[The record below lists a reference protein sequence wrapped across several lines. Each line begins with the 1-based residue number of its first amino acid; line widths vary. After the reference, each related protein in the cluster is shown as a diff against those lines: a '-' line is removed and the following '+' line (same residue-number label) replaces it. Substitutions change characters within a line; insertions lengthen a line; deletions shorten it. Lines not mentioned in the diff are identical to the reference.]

1 MKRSGVLF
9 SLIFISAVLNAQNV
23 VRRNDTIK
31 VFHDTVQLQL
41 AWASGLNAG
50 NFGKIDIDLDGKMD
64 LFIMEPNNE
73 ANYDTGDKI
82 YPFINKGSA
91 GTVDYKLDVSFRGK
105 FPILEDYAILRDW
118 NCDGKT
124 DIFTWDLRGRVTAYR
139 NISDTELKFVLEKQ
153 ILKTDTTGLPYNPG
167 YYHSGEILWSY
178 FDMPTFED
186 VDGDGDLDVLSKASN
201 GHFIEYNKNMSKEY
215 YGHCDSLTFKLK
227 NTCWGRFFEDTGTV
241 ILNTCDIVN
250 VPNPEN
256 NSGKGESQKEERNKS
271 GKHSSD
277 ALLAI
282 DLNGDGV
289 KDLIAGDGV
298 ETKLYS
304 FINGGAKD
312 SSHIISSTIGFP
324 PQDPFNA
331 IIYGLPFSLDVDNDG
346 KNDLV
351 VSVAQ
356 DRLEDIEGIWY
367 YKNTGTN
374 SSPVFS
380 LQTKGF
386 LQSEMINVGIQSK
399 PVFFDY
405 NSDSLLDIVIGNF
418 GYFQNLGT
426 TWNNSVY
433 TSQLALYENIGTK
446 DEAAFKLVDTNF
458 ANLPSYNLNTAQ
470 NTRAW
475 SYHPTFG
482 DLDNDGDQ
490 DMIIGDHRG
499 KIHYFINQPVGGK
512 AIFHLSTAELDGI
525 DVGDF
530 STPQLFDIDDDGILD
545 LIIGEAFGNLNYYRN
560 TSALFPT
567 FVLADDNLGDVNVTD
582 DWDFV
587 GYSAPYFFK
596 DSLGITKLL
605 SGSKC
610 GHLRYYDSIIVGD
623 TISNKFRRL
632 EKVYQGIWEG
642 IYSTIDGGDIDNDGN
657 PDFILGNQSGGLAL
671 YTSSDSIY
679 IPGFEER
686 SVVKQIARSLF
697 PNPAKNEIIFKIE
710 CNCNDLFEYSVY
722 DITGKLWNQYQSNS
736 TIKID
741 LSSYAKGMYIVRA
754 ENKNRSII
762 ITERFIKSE

>member
-1 MKRSGVLF
+1 MKRFGILF
-9 SLIFISAVLNAQNV
+9 SLNFISALIIAQNV

-82 YPFINKGSA
+82 YPFINKGTA
-91 GTVDYKLDVSFRGK
+91 GMVDYKLDISYRGK
-105 FPILEDYAILRDW
+105 FPILEDYAILKDW

-124 DIFTWDLRGRVTAYR
+124 DIFTWDLRGRITAYR

-167 YYHSGEILWSY
+167 YYHSGEILWAY

-186 VDGDGDLDVLSKASN
+186 IDGDGDLDILSKASN

-289 KDLIAGDGV
+289 KDLLAGDWL
-298 ETKLYS
+298 ETTLYS

-312 SSHIISSTIGFP
+312 SSHIISSTKGFP
-324 PQDPFNA
+324 PQDPYNA
-331 IIYGLPFSLDVDNDG
+331 VTYGLPFSLDVDNDG

-351 VSVAQ
+351 ISVAM
-356 DRLEDIEGIWY
+356 DRLQDIEGIWY

-374 SSPVFS
+374 SSPVFN

-386 LQSEMINVGIQSK
+386 LQNEMINVGTQSN
-399 PVFFDY
+399 PIFFDY
-405 NSDSLLDIVIGNF
+405 NSDSLMDIVIGNY
-418 GYFQNLGT
+418 GYFQTLGT
-426 TWNNSVY
+426 SPYNSRY
-433 TSQLALYENIGTK
+433 TSKLALYENIGTK
-446 DEAAFKLVDTNF
+446 EEPAFKLVDTNF
-458 ANLPSYNLNTAQ
+458 ANLPSYPLNLSENK
-470 NTRAW
+470 RAW
-475 SYHPTFG
+475 AYHPSFG
-482 DLDNDGDQ
+482 DLDGDGDE
-490 DMIIGDHRG
+490 DMILGDHRG
-499 KIHYFINQPVGGK
+499 KIHYFINQPIGGK
-512 AIFHLSTAELDGI
+512 AIFHLSAAELDGL
-525 DVGDF
+525 DAGNF
-530 STPQLFDIDDDGILD
+530 ATTQLFDLDEDGLLD
-545 LIIGEAFGNLNYYRN
+545 LIVGNDLGKLSYYRN
-560 TSALFPT
+560 TSALYPT
-567 FVLADDNLGDVNVTD
+567 FVLEDDFLGEVNVTD
-582 DWDFV
+582 DWDFF

-605 SGSKC
+605 SGSKS
-610 GHLRYYDSIIVGD
+610 GHFRYYDSIIVAD
-623 TISNKFRRL
+623 TISEKFRRL

-642 IYSTIDGGDIDNDGN
+642 IYSTIHGGDIDNDGN

-679 IPGFEER
+679 IPGFEENPD
-686 SVVKQIARSLF
+686 VKKIARSLF
-697 PNPAKNEIIFKIE
+697 PNPAKNEITFKIE
-710 CNCNDLFEYSVY
+710 CNCNDVFEYSVY
-722 DITGKLWNQYQSNS
+722 DLAGKLWNQYEANS
-736 TIKID
+736 IIKID
-741 LSSYAKGMYIVRA
+741 LSSFAKGMYIIRA